1 MHFGVF
7 LEERRRG
14 ATEAETFEETL
25 ELVDAAEAWG
35 LHEIWLGEIHFNGN
49 RSVQSAPLALSAFI
63 AARTRRIRVGTA
75 VQVLPLS
82 NPLHLAE
89 QVATV
94 DQLSQGRFDFGIGR
108 SGSARAYDILGIPYG
123 ESQARFLEAL
133 EVLREAWKGKT
144 FTYEGKF
151 YQFKNATVSPMPR
164 QLPHP
169 PMRMASNSEETFLH
183 VARLG
188 LPIFVG
194 LRDHDIPSLE
204 IHLGAYRK
212 AWKEAGHSGNPDA
225 FLRIPVYL
233 AATETEAVEEPKE
246 NMTYFFQ
253 RHLELVQSGMGRRDT
268 GSATRRQSL
277 ADKVGGLT
285 YDEILKTRVAFGTP
299 SRVIERLGE
308 VAEQLGLSGI
318 VAELNPG
325 GLLPLEKMRRTLH
338 FLTHE
343 VMPAFR

>member
-1 MHFGVF
+1 M
-7 LEERRRG
+7 
-14 ATEAETFEETL
+14 
-25 ELVDAAEAWG
+25 
-35 LHEIWLGEIHFNGN
+35 
-49 RSVQSAPLALSAFI
+49 
-63 AARTRRIRVGTA
+63 
-75 VQVLPLS
+75 
-82 NPLHLAE
+82 
-89 QVATV
+89 
-94 DQLSQGRFDFGIGR
+94 
-108 SGSARAYDILGIPYG
+108 
-123 ESQARFLEAL
+123 
-133 EVLREAWKGKT
+133 

-151 YQFKNATVSPMPR
+151 YQFKNATVSPMPY

-212 AWKEAGHSGNPDA
+212 AWKEAGHAGNPDA

-233 AATETEAVEEPKE
+233 AATESEALEEPKE

-299 SRVIERLGE
+299 RRVIERLGE
-308 VAEQLGLSGI
+308 VAEQLGLRGI